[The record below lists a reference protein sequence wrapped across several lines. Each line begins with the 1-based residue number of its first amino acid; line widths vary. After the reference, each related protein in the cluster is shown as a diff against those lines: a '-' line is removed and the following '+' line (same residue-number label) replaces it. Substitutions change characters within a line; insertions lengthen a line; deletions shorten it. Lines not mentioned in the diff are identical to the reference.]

1 MMKQFVLTII
11 SLMAVLMAVGGAL
24 AAPEEQYHLKPGDH
38 LSIYVHE
45 NPDLTV
51 SPTVLGDG
59 TISYPLVG
67 NLYVAGLTTSGLQ
80 DILIQK
86 LSSFLQ
92 KPIVVVSISSETVD
106 KVYLLGELRTPN
118 AYPYQEGYR
127 LTDYLAIAGGPAP
140 TANWNKCSIYS
151 VDPGTPKRTVN
162 LKYTFQSRDL
172 TQNPVLKPNDT
183 VYLEKKSGFIV
194 NNWSEIGQVMGI
206 IVGSATLY
214 FLIDTRRR

>member
-1 MMKQFVLTII
+1 MMKQLLVTII
-11 SLMAVLMAVGGAL
+11 TVMAVLMAAGLAGAVQ
-24 AAPEEQYHLKPGDH
+24 EEQYHIKPGDH

-67 NLYVAGLTTSGLQ
+67 NLYVAGLTISGLQ
-80 DILIQK
+80 DILTQK

-92 KPIVVVSISSETVD
+92 KPAVVVTISSETVD
-106 KVYLLGELRTPN
+106 KIYILGEVRSPS
-118 AYPYQEGYR
+118 AYPYENGFR

-140 TANWNKCSIYS
+140 NANWNKCSIYS
-151 VDPGTPKRTVN
+151 VDPGTSKRTIN

-172 TQNPVLKPNDT
+172 TQNPILKPNDT
-183 VYLEKKSGFIV
+183 VYLEKKSGFII
-194 NNWSEIGQVMGI
+194 NNWGEISQVLGI
-206 IVGSATLY
+206 LVGSATLY
-214 FLIDTRRR
+214 FLVNNTRR

>member
-1 MMKQFVLTII
+1 MMKQFLVII
-11 SLMAVLMAVGGAL
+11 ITVMAVLIASGSAL
-24 AAPEEQYHLKPGDH
+24 AAQEEQYHIKAGDH
-38 LSIYVHE
+38 LAIYVHE

-80 DILIQK
+80 DILTQK
-86 LSSFLQ
+86 LASFLQ
-92 KPIVVVSISSETVD
+92 KPIVVVSINSETVD
-106 KVYLLGELRTPN
+106 KIYLLGEVRTPN
-118 AYPYQEGYR
+118 AYPFQDGYR
-127 LTDYLAIAGGPAP
+127 LTDYLALAGGPAA

-151 VDPGTPKRTVN
+151 VDPGTPKRTIN

-194 NNWSEIGQVMGI
+194 DNWNEIGQIVGI